1 MSVNQIL
8 VLAPNWLGD
17 AAMATPALRS
27 LRRTFPGARIT
38 VAGRPGTV
46 CLLEG
51 LPHVDALEPI
61 PVQPGAGQLFAV
73 AKRLRPSARDLAV
86 VFPHSF
92 RAALLAR
99 LTKARRRLGYDRG
112 GRRWLLTDAEPPNRA
127 NGRIEPVYMA
137 REYLDLLRPLGCAD
151 DGQGLELHAKEALRA
166 RLAEAWAGEGPL
178 VGFAPGAAFG
188 PSKRWPAER
197 YAAVADALRERVGAR
212 CVLLTGPDEADTREA
227 VLKAARHPMLE
238 PQSHGA
244 DGIAVLKA
252 VISQLDLLIGNDSGP
267 RHVAVAFGVPTVC
280 VMGPTRPV
288 YSTGPY
294 ERGYVLRRPVY
305 CGPCQQPT
313 CATDHRCML
322 RIAPEEVV
330 ARAEEVLTH
339 GARPVLESLDPNA
352 LV

>member
-27 LRRTFPGARIT
+27 LRQAFPSARIT
-38 VAGRPGTV
+38 VAGRPGIV

-51 LPHVDALEPI
+51 LPHADALEPL
-61 PVQPGAGQLFAV
+61 PVRAGFGQLLTA
-73 AKRLRPSARDLAV
+73 ARRLRPMARDVAV

-99 LTKARRRLGYDRG
+99 LTGARRRLGYDRG
-112 GRRWLLTDAEPPNRA
+112 GRRWLLTDAEPPNRV

-151 DGQGLELHAKEALRA
+151 DGQGLELHADEGLRA
-166 RLAEAWAGEGPL
+166 RLAAKWAGEEPL
-178 VGFAPGAAFG
+178 VGLAPGAAFG

-197 YAAVADALRERVGAR
+197 YAAVADALRERMGAR
-212 CVLLTGPDEADTREA
+212 CVLLTGPDEVDTREA
-227 VLKAARHPMLE
+227 VLNAARHPMLE

-252 VISQLDLLIGNDSGP
+252 AISQLDLLIGNDSGP
-267 RHVAVAFGVPTVC
+267 RHIAIAFKVPVIC
-280 VMGPTRPV
+280 VMGSTRPV
-288 YSTGPY
+288 YSTGSY
-294 ERGYVLRRPVY
+294 ECGHVLRTPVY

-313 CATDHRCML
+313 CATDHRCMR
-322 RIAPEEVV
+322 RITPEDAV
-330 ARAEEVLTH
+330 ARTEEVLTH
-339 GARPVLESLDPNA
+339 GARHVLESLEPKA
-352 LV
+352 LA